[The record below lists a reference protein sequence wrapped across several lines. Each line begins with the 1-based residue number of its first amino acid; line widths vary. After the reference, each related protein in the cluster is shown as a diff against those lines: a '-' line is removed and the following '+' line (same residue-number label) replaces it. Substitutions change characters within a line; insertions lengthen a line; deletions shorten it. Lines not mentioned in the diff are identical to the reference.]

1 MAGARVADLGARLWL
16 VTRFGCCVQV
26 FHDYV
31 ADVTVVRVFP
41 RAALSR
47 PAPRSAD

>member
-1 MAGARVADLGARLWL
+1 MAGARATDLAARLWL

-31 ADVTVVRVFP
+31 ADVTVVR
-41 RAALSR
+41 LSR
-47 PAPRSAD
+47 TCRHAQPRGPQR